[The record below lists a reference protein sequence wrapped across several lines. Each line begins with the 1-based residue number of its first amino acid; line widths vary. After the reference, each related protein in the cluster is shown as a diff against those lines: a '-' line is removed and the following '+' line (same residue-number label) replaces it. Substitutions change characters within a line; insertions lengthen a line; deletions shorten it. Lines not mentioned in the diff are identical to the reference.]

1 MSKSKIHKLLSIKIF
16 PMLASIFLT
25 FIIASPSLAKLS
37 YENLVIKPFDTSK
50 ETPGRVYNGTSIK
63 LSNVQLYGKPLKK
76 NTITFEF
83 GGGYGQKVRGIE
95 FSSKQTFSNMPQSV
109 SQGSYTDKFGYRFF
123 LGKNN
128 TSKASNVFNKL
139 DPEDKLIFKA
149 ICGALSDETFVKKIL
164 IKMKTHTPT
173 ASYEPINLS
182 RYIKYWAMPSRL
194 NETIKIANECNR
206 GLKNTGPEKVK
217 FTLTEP
223 PKLCGVRTT
232 GVLLNSRTF
241 KSIQSDLKSLGHYN
255 GKIDGL
261 FGAGSCKS
269 LAAYN
274 SSIGKTVIT
283 YYTKYYINSLT
294 ERAIAKLSNA
304 KTSETENEATKKE
317 AAILNAI
324 KKEAAEIVKA
334 AKKEATA
341 IVEAAKKEA
350 EMLKAARKETVE
362 IVEVAKEES
371 TEKVET
377 TKKEIEILEAPKKE
391 ANVTNELS
399 DSSILL
405 ADNITDE
412 GPKSPNTTN
421 GDEKELK
428 ENIFQ
433 DEKSPTIKQTSFDI
447 PKNLNPVD
455 FKKISFSN
463 TIFKNT
469 YLDGSEDYEKFY
481 NGTALSIY
489 STPQS
494 IDFGSLKDYDKK
506 DNEACYGESSYN
518 FSYEFCAFIFTDNIS
533 YYWASS
539 NDTKDIY
546 AKSQIFRDDEINFV
560 NKCDEVA
567 TTGNSALG
575 YFFGIGSVFNSEKY
589 NSYSD
594 ALFDDAIVGIRS
606 NINDII
612 EICENEIT
620 LNPNLGRNYTNL
632 YVIKKLS
639 YVLSMENNEKI
650 SDSTLNGL
658 VELLDNAVNSESPDN
673 RAYYYMGLLNRDGF
687 EYSYGEYQ
695 RPSDDRYKEETWDWM
710 LNFVYAFNTGNLNV
724 INDFVRFIQKKAAVS
739 DTYYFKMFV
748 ENYWETDFV
757 QSFFMN
763 FKYELAS
770 AGSFTNLLEEGNDD
784 ALRDAIKNKILTAA
798 DDYMLIILSDYIVD
812 KIDVVPREE
821 YFLDDL
827 SKTVELMKDDKFLE
841 RFDGYWKKLKLLK
854 YTNHFVTY
862 TPENSSFFTKQE
874 MIIAYDSLR
883 WQYENLNEI
892 DKAYA
897 NSKKAVQLYYDSGK
911 KWFNESDLTNHSK
924 RLERKTLA
932 NVPLRVKINFYCTS
946 DMWVNDQYIEMEA
959 GYGPQAV
966 EAALKMNVLNNAYA
980 MDSFKSTP
988 YLCDFK
994 NQRVVLKNNIRFW
1007 KIYDNNKIIV
1017 QIKLPDGK
1025 YIYSY
1030 INA

>member
-1 MSKSKIHKLLSIKIF
+1 
-16 PMLASIFLT
+16 
-25 FIIASPSLAKLS
+25 
-37 YENLVIKPFDTSK
+37 
-50 ETPGRVYNGTSIK
+50 
-63 LSNVQLYGKPLKK
+63 
-76 NTITFEF
+76 
-83 GGGYGQKVRGIE
+83 
-95 FSSKQTFSNMPQSV
+95 
-109 SQGSYTDKFGYRFF
+109 
-123 LGKNN
+123 
-128 TSKASNVFNKL
+128 
-139 DPEDKLIFKA
+139 
-149 ICGALSDETFVKKIL
+149 
-164 IKMKTHTPT
+164 
-173 ASYEPINLS
+173 
-182 RYIKYWAMPSRL
+182 
-194 NETIKIANECNR
+194 
-206 GLKNTGPEKVK
+206 
-217 FTLTEP
+217 
-223 PKLCGVRTT
+223 
-232 GVLLNSRTF
+232 
-241 KSIQSDLKSLGHYN
+241 
-255 GKIDGL
+255 
-261 FGAGSCKS
+261 
-269 LAAYN
+269 
-274 SSIGKTVIT
+274 
-283 YYTKYYINSLT
+283 
-294 ERAIAKLSNA
+294 
-304 KTSETENEATKKE
+304 
-317 AAILNAI
+317 
-324 KKEAAEIVKA
+324 

-350 EMLKAARKETVE
+350 AMLKAARKETVE

-412 GPKSPNTTN
+412 APKSPNTTN

-463 TIFKNT
+463 TIFRNT
-469 YLDGSEDYEKFY
+469 YLDGSENYEKFY

-494 IDFGSLKDYDKK
+494 IDFGSLKYYDKK
-506 DNEACYGESSYN
+506 DNEACYGESSYD

-533 YYWASS
+533 YYWSSS
-539 NDTKDIY
+539 NDTKSIY
-546 AKSQIFRDDEINFV
+546 AKSQIFRDDEIDFV

-606 NINDII
+606 NINNII

-639 YVLSMENNEKI
+639 YILSEEKNEKI

-687 EYSYGEYQ
+687 EYSNGEYQ

-710 LNFVYAFNTGNLNV
+710 LNFVYAFNNGNLNV
-724 INDFVRFIQKKAAVS
+724 INDLVRFIQKKAAVS

-748 ENYWETDFV
+748 EKYWEVDFV

-770 AGSFTNLLEEGNDD
+770 AGSFTKLLKEGNND
-784 ALRDAIKNKILTAA
+784 ALRDAVKNAILTNA
-798 DDYMLIILSDYIVD
+798 DDYMLIILSDYIID
-812 KIDVVPREE
+812 KIDVAPREE

-854 YTNHFVTY
+854 YTNHFATY
-862 TPENSSFFTKQE
+862 TPENSSFFTKKE
-874 MIIAYDSLR
+874 RIIAYDSLR

-897 NSKKAVQLYYDSGK
+897 NSKKAIQLYYDSGK

-946 DMWVNDQYIEMEA
+946 EMWVKNQYIERGA
-959 GYGPQAV
+959 AYGPQAV

-994 NQRVVLKNNIRFW
+994 SQRVVLKNDIKFW

-1017 QIKLPDGK
+1017 QIKLSNGQ

>member
-1 MSKSKIHKLLSIKIF
+1 MSESKIQKLVSIKILT
-16 PMLASIFLT
+16 MLATIFLT
-25 FIIASPSLAKLS
+25 FMIANISHAKLT
-37 YENLVIKPFDTSK
+37 YDKLIIKPFDTSK
-50 ETPGRVYNGTSIK
+50 ETPGRVYNGTSIE
-63 LSNVQLYGKPLKK
+63 LSNVKLDGKPLKK

-95 FSSKQTFSNMPQSV
+95 FSSKQTFSNMPQKV
-109 SQGSYTDKFGYRFF
+109 SNGSYSNRFGYRFYI
-123 LGKNN
+123 NN
-128 TSKASNVFNKL
+128 TDSAKSYNIYKQLN
-139 DPEDKLIFKA
+139 PEDKLIFKA
-149 ICGALSDETFVKKIL
+149 VCGALSDDVFVKNIL
-164 IKMKTHTPT
+164 KLMKNYNENT
-173 ASYEPINLS
+173 YNINAKK
-182 RYIKYWAMPSRL
+182 YKKYWAGSSRL

-206 GLKNTGPEKVK
+206 GLKNTGPDKVK
-217 FTLTEP
+217 FSKAEP
-223 PKLCGVRTT
+223 AKLCGVETS
-232 GVLLNSRTF
+232 GVSINTNTLI
-241 KSIQSDLKSLGHYN
+241 SIQNNLKILGFYN
-255 GKIDGL
+255 GKIDGI
-261 FGAGSCKS
+261 FGNGSCKS
-269 LAAYN
+269 LADYN
-274 SSIGKTVIT
+274 SSIGKTFT
-283 YYTKYYINSLT
+283 MKYTKFYINSL
-294 ERAIAKLSNA
+294 EKRAESKIIKV
-304 KTSETENEATKKE
+304 KKE
-317 AAILNAI
+317 ITLLEAAKEEEALEAA

-639 YVLSMENNEKI
+639 YVLSMKNNEKI

-966 EAALKMNVLNNAYA
+966 ESALKMNVLNNAYA